1 MTHLMQKLHVLVVL
15 FLTLLSGCLDYE
27 EIEVRAVA
35 DPARDRLDLCIVSR
49 GIFVRRAAEETGER
63 ALTGELEELLSLR
76 DHAAFPLMGTAPLD
90 LTKVIENERDPAEAQ
105 RAEGIRRKLLEFVEL
120 EPGMFHLDDD
130 DRLCLYQFVRINRV
144 GAFVAWVNET
154 LGDESFWAD
163 YALDEE
169 TKQFLTA
176 FLARKEPIMALD
188 GTGIRFRMPCS
199 DAAHTDLLDE
209 VFDRACKAA
218 SEDRENRG
226 RSEQRHLRTLLDNRM
241 AAVRHERHTDF
252 FFGTQGA
259 RAGTYWFR
267 DKLGYQPDLLERL
280 VTKFGSVDQMT
291 EEEIVAAFDA
301 FRERDA
307 KEPEAVLA
315 ARKALGPSGGK

>member
-1 MTHLMQKLHVLVVL
+1 MTHPMHTLHVLMLL

-35 DPARDRLDLCIVSR
+35 DPARDRIDLCIVSR
-49 GIFVRRAAEETGER
+49 GIFVRRPDENTGER
-63 ALTGELEELLSLR
+63 ALTSELEELLSLR

-90 LTKVIENERDPAEAQ
+90 LTKVIEDERDPEAAK
-105 RAEGIRRKLLEFVEL
+105 RAEGIRRKILEFVEL
-120 EPGMFHLDDD
+120 EPGLFHLDDD
-130 DRLCLYQFVRINRV
+130 DRLCLYQFVRIHRV

-154 LGDESFWAD
+154 LGDETFWAD
-163 YALDEE
+163 YALDAE

-176 FLARKEPIMALD
+176 FLASKERFMALD

-199 DAAHTDLLDE
+199 DSAHADMLDE
-209 VFDRACKAA
+209 VFKAA
-218 SEDRENRG
+218 RESSERQGE
-226 RSEQRHLRTLLDNRM
+226 SEQRHLRTLLDDRV

-252 FFGTQGA
+252 YFGTQGA
-259 RAGTYWFR
+259 RVGTYWFR

-280 VTKFGSVDQMT
+280 VAKHGNVD
-291 EEEIVAAFDA
+291 ELADELLVAAFDA

-307 KEPEAVLA
+307 QEPEAVLA
-315 ARKALGPSGGK
+315 ARKALGLSGGK